1 MIRAKK
7 PIFIF
12 SKVLK
17 SHGQLHPDGVV
28 NYRENYLFNEKKKN
42 WKKLPQ
48 SSVFLPTGFFLFT
61 FATKLFS
68 SPYLIS
74 GLIFQRNMLPL
85 LR

>member
-42 WKKLPQ
+42 
-48 SSVFLPTGFFLFT
+48 
-61 FATKLFS
+61 
-68 SPYLIS
+68 
-74 GLIFQRNMLPL
+74 
-85 LR
+85 